1 MTQGKLTLGFR
12 TNVDPRSEDF
22 YALAVCNGIFGA
34 GAHSKLFQNVRE
46 KNSLAYYAA
55 SRLERMK
62 GLLIAYSGIEIENR
76 ERAQDLILKQLAAIQ
91 AGNITP
97 EEFDATIKMF
107 ENSFYSY
114 KDTIFSIM
122 DFHIGQN
129 LLDKNLE
136 IDDFIDKIRA
146 VRLEDVVRV
155 SRGIVLDTVYF
166 LTGSEKKEVEH
177 ETV

>member
-12 TNVDPRSEDF
+12 TNIDPRSEDF

-62 GLLIAYSGIEIENR
+62 GLLIAYSGIEVENR
-76 ERAQDLILKQLAAIQ
+76 DKAQTLILEQLEAIK
-91 AGNITP
+91 AGKITS
-97 EEFDATIKMF
+97 EEFEATVKMF

-136 IDDFIDKIRA
+136 IDDFIDKIKA
-146 VRLEDVVRV
+146 VRMEDVVRV
-155 SRGIVLDTVYF
+155 SQGIALDTIYF
-166 LTGSEKKEVEH
+166 LTGNEKKEVAH